1 MSLSSDIPA
10 EADAVSK
17 EPAQK
22 PEQEPKQEPEQ
33 KPKKESER
41 EFKRESVKELES
53 GLKKESKREFRE
65 LSNAQQIPQI
75 GLFTMLR
82 LGVFNMGLGI
92 MSLLTLGV
100 LNRVMIDELRVPA
113 LVAAGAIATH
123 QFMSPARIWFGQM
136 SDAKPLLGHHR
147 SGYIWLGIT
156 GMWATS
162 FVAVQIMWRLGE
174 QIAQV
179 GWGVGAYPWVGL
191 LAFVFALYG
200 LALSATST
208 PFTALLVDVSD
219 EKTKAKIVGIGWSML
234 MLGIVAGVG
243 IISFVL
249 GPLEDAPSIQQ
260 LRGPI
265 DRLFVIAPA
274 IVCTLAF
281 VSTVGIEKRYSQLKQ
296 RSTASRREDGV
307 TFAQALKVLT
317 ASRQTGVF
325 FCFLLVLS
333 LSLFTQDAV
342 LEPYGG
348 QIFDMSIQ
356 QTTALNGFFGM
367 GTLAGIVAT
376 SFVLVPLLGK
386 KRTVKVGCLAAAV
399 CLLGLAAAGI
409 TANPWALRS
418 AVGLFGLAA
427 GLLTTGSII
436 LMIDLTAAETAGTFI
451 GAWGLAQAIA
461 RGSASILGGGL
472 LSLGKSLT
480 GAAAMAEPTSA
491 QLLPAYAL
499 VFVTQAVG
507 MLVAIALVSRVDI
520 QAFQLDAKKAIA
532 AALESNLD

>member
-1 MSLSSDIPA
+1 MSSGNIPTAGKA
-10 EADAVSK
+10 E
-17 EPAQK
+17 
-22 PEQEPKQEPEQ
+22 
-33 KPKKESER
+33 
-41 EFKRESVKELES
+41 
-53 GLKKESKREFRE
+53 G
-65 LSNAQQIPQI
+65 AQQIPQI
-75 GLFTMLR
+75 GLLTMLR

-113 LVAAGAIATH
+113 LVAAGAIAVH

-147 SGYIWLGIT
+147 SGYIWLGIAS
-156 GMWATS
+156 MWATS
-162 FVAVQIMWRLGE
+162 FMAVQVMWQLGE
-174 QIAQV
+174 HIAQS
-179 GWGVGAYPWVGL
+179 GWGMGAYPWVGL
-191 LAFVFALYG
+191 LAVVFAFYG

-219 EKTKAKIVGIGWSML
+219 EKTKSKIVGIGWSML

-243 IISFVL
+243 IVSAVL
-249 GPLEDAPSIQQ
+249 GPLEGASSVAE

-265 DRLFVIAPA
+265 NRLFVIAPA
-274 IVCTLAF
+274 IVCTLAV
-281 VSTVGIEKRYSQLKQ
+281 VSTVGIEKRYSLLKQ
-296 RSTASRREDGV
+296 RSVANGREDSV
-307 TFAQALKVLT
+307 TFKRALKVLT
-317 ASRQTGVF
+317 TSRQTGLF

-333 LSLFTQDAV
+333 LSLFAQDTV

-348 QIFDMSIQ
+348 QIFGMSIQ
-356 QTTALNGFFGM
+356 QTTALNGFFGI
-367 GTLAGIVAT
+367 GTLLGIIAT

-386 KRTVKVGCLAAAV
+386 KRTVKAGCLAAAA
-399 CLLGLAAAGI
+399 CLIGLAAAGT
-409 TANPWALRS
+409 TADPWALRG
-418 AVGLFGLAA
+418 AVSLFGLAA

-472 LSLGKSLT
+472 LSLGKNLT
-480 GAAAMAEPTSA
+480 GAATATAPTAE

-499 VFVTQAVG
+499 VFGTQAVG
-507 MLVAIALVSRVDI
+507 MLIAIALVSRVDV
-520 QAFQLDAKKAIA
+520 QEFQMDAKRAIA
-532 AALESNLD
+532 AALENDLD